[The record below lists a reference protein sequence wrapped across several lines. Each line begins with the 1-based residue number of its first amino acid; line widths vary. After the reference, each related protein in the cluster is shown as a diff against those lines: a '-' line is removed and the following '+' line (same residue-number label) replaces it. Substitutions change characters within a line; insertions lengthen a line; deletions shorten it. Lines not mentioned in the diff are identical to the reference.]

1 MLKLAKGEALAG
13 KVSVRPGGGGSG
25 EAGSSGGSGGS
36 SSSAR
41 DVLVDV
47 EIELQGTAARQ
58 VYVVQEGPY

>member
-25 EAGSSGGSGGS
+25 EAGSIGGIGIG
-36 SSSAR
+36 SSAR

-47 EIELQGTAARQ
+47 EIELQGAAARQ
-58 VYVVQEGPY
+58 VYLVQEGPY